1 MSVKKDRVG
10 ETQWNKQG
18 LLMRIV
24 EYRNNKDMTIEFV
37 ATGERRKCSYLRF
50 KRRLPVANLR
60 DYPAHTD
67 CKPKTAIAFII
78 SMGILALAAIGG
90 LIFAIL

>member
-1 MSVKKDRVG
+1 MSAKKYRVG

-50 KRRLPVANLR
+50 KRRTPVANLR
-60 DYPAHTD
+60 DYPLHTD
-67 CKPKTAIAFII
+67 CKAKTAIGYII
-78 SMGILALAAIGG
+78 GIGILTLAAIGG
-90 LIFAIL
+90 LIYAIL

>member
-1 MSVKKDRVG
+1 MSKRIDRTG

-18 LLMRIV
+18 MLMKIV

-50 KRRLPVANLR
+50 KRRHPLANLR
-60 DYPAHTD
+60 KYPAYSD
-67 CKPKTAIAFII
+67 CKPKTAIGYII
-78 SMGILALAAIGG
+78 GIGILVLAAIGG